1 MSNTIKLKRGSGS
14 DPGSSDLS
22 VGEVALRT
30 DNGKLFTK
38 KDDGSV
44 AQIGGGAG
52 AIDDGAVTNAK
63 VASDAAIAGSKIDP
77 SFTSGITVSNTSP
90 KIELIDTDNNSDFQ
104 IKNEHGQFRIRD
116 LTHSINRLTI
126 ASDGTADVTGNLNV
140 GAGIDVTGNITA
152 TGALDVVGITIGGNT
167 PSLNFT
173 DANDNP
179 DFRFLVNSNSF
190 ILEDTTNSAN
200 RFVVNSDGH
209 VDIAGNVDFGAGIDV
224 TGNITA
230 TGNINLSDSSGGG
243 NNRLIFGGG
252 DDLQL
257 WHDGSN
263 SYIADEGTGQLRLSS
278 NAFRVN
284 NAANDESMIAADENG
299 AVELYHDNSKKFET
313 TSSGAGVTGNLEV
326 GSGQITCGVHG
337 TTGIQIIN
345 DGTFGTLQ
353 SADLTLRTASTTRA
367 TIDTSG
373 NFNIPNDT
381 GKIRLGTG
389 NDLQIYH
396 DGTENFINSENGNIR
411 IRNSAEDM
419 MKLIP
424 NGAVE
429 LYHDNSKKFET
440 TSAGVSVTGTCT
452 LSSHL
457 LLGDGDEIKV
467 GSGEDL
473 LIFHN
478 GTDSFLLNATGEFQI
493 ANSGSGNTIF
503 LQAKAGENSVRAL
516 ANGAVELYHDNSKKF
531 ETKDYGAFINGHLQ
545 MDDNSIIKLGN
556 SNDLQIYHTGSNSI
570 IQDTGTGDLIIK
582 TNIFRVRG
590 TNDEPIITG
599 SEDGNVA
606 LYHDNS
612 KKFETVSDGAHMTR
626 ELRIVGT
633 SVNDFESGRV
643 RFTEKD
649 NALLGGYI
657 HYDGNPNILKIGVHP
672 SSDSTVGND
681 VDSIEMNR
689 ASGSENVEL
698 NFSGTKKFET
708 TSAGV
713 TVSGNISVSG
723 TVDGRDVASDG
734 SKLDSIESGAT
745 ADQSASEILTLIK
758 TVDGSGSGLDADTL
772 DGANSSVSASNGTIV
787 QRHSSGYIFANY
799 INTTDNSVSSSVSG
813 IICKQGDSYHRTATA
828 AAVRSFLNVADGAN
842 NITNNNQLSNGAGYI
857 TSGSNRAAQAYVN
870 FTGDG
875 TPSIRDDVNVSSIGD
890 NGTGLYTVN
899 FSSSMPN
906 SSYCVSTGFANSGN
920 SNVCKVVEDSL
931 STGSFQLRCGSYQDG
946 SGNTNRDFHSV
957 YCSIFAG

>member
-52 AIDDGAVTNAK
+52 AIDDGAITNAK

-77 SFTSGITVSNTSP
+77 DFGSQNITTTGNINGGTNLTLASTVPNIRLNDS
-90 KIELIDTDNNSDFQ
+90 DNNPDY
-104 IKNEHGQFRIRD
+104 RIVNRNGVFNIED
-116 LTHSINRLTI
+116 VTHTNAIRFSINT
-126 ASDGTADVTGNLNV
+126 DGHTDINNHLDVGSGLDVTG
-140 GAGIDVTGNITA
+140 DITA

-440 TSAGVSVTGTCT
+440 
-452 LSSHL
+452 
-457 LLGDGDEIKV
+457 
-467 GSGEDL
+467 
-473 LIFHN
+473 
-478 GTDSFLLNATGEFQI
+478 
-493 ANSGSGNTIF
+493 
-503 LQAKAGENSVRAL
+503 
-516 ANGAVELYHDNSKKF
+516 
-531 ETKDYGAFINGHLQ
+531 KDYGAFINGHLQ

-599 SEDGNVA
+599 SED
-606 LYHDNS
+606 
-612 KKFETVSDGAHMTR
+612 
-626 ELRIVGT
+626 
-633 SVNDFESGRV
+633 
-643 RFTEKD
+643 
-649 NALLGGYI
+649 
-657 HYDGNPNILKIGVHP
+657 
-672 SSDSTVGND
+672 
-681 VDSIEMNR
+681 
-689 ASGSENVEL
+689 
-698 NFSGTKKFET
+698 
-708 TSAGV
+708 
-713 TVSGNISVSG
+713 
-723 TVDGRDVASDG
+723 
-734 SKLDSIESGAT
+734 
-745 ADQSASEILTLIK
+745 
-758 TVDGSGSGLDADTL
+758 
-772 DGANSSVSASNGTIV
+772 
-787 QRHSSGYIFANY
+787 
-799 INTTDNSVSSSVSG
+799 
-813 IICKQGDSYHRTATA
+813 
-828 AAVRSFLNVADGAN
+828 
-842 NITNNNQLSNGAGYI
+842 
-857 TSGSNRAAQAYVN
+857 
-870 FTGDG
+870 
-875 TPSIRDDVNVSSIGD
+875 
-890 NGTGLYTVN
+890 
-899 FSSSMPN
+899 
-906 SSYCVSTGFANSGN
+906 
-920 SNVCKVVEDSL
+920 
-931 STGSFQLRCGSYQDG
+931 
-946 SGNTNRDFHSV
+946 
-957 YCSIFAG
+957 